1 VLIILQWY
9 TIVIYTLSYHL
20 KVAIT
25 VKNAAYKIYKQ
36 RIRFDNKMIKHLYYD
51 TGVSRLSIKIYV
63 NSQKA

>member
-25 VKNAAYKIYKQ
+25 VKNAVYKRY
-36 RIRFDNKMIKHLYYD
+36 
-51 TGVSRLSIKIYV
+51 
-63 NSQKA
+63 